1 MKKPVFKTY
10 AQAQSMLL
18 PPDIDELILPNHP
31 VRTINQIID
40 GLNIDP
46 LLKKYKG
53 GGTSSY
59 HPRMLLKIVVYAYI
73 CNIYSSRKMEE
84 ACRSNIHFM
93 WLAAMQHPD
102 HNTLNRFRS
111 TRLQEVLR
119 TIFKQ
124 VVLLLADEGVLSLK
138 EIYTDGT
145 KIESAANRYT
155 FVWAKSIQTNKAKIV
170 KQLDEL
176 LQYGQQ
182 VAADELDS
190 PEPPDFTDINAEK
203 VKATVERIDAAL
215 QDKPDVSKKVKAKLR
230 YARKHWPAAL
240 EKYAQ
245 QEETLAGR
253 NSYSKTDP
261 DATFMRMKED
271 HMENGQLKPGYNVQV
286 SSSNQYVVNYTVH
299 SNPTD
304 TTTLIPHL
312 EQLRTDY
319 DALPEELTADA
330 GYGSEQNYEHLE
342 QCGITA
348 YVKYGSFDR
357 DQHEATRAKQ
367 PFSQDKL
374 YYNDVQDYFICP
386 MGQRM
391 ENAGTITKK
400 TANGFEQTITRYRNR
415 SCEECPLRG
424 VCHKGKGV
432 RTLEVNWNLNRHR
445 QKAHELLTSA
455 RGIYHRK
462 KRPIDTE
469 PVFGNMKSNH
479 GFRRFLLRGNEK
491 VEVEVGLLSLAQ
503 NLRKKAA

>member
-1 MKKPVFKTY
+1 MKPVFKPY
-10 AQAQSMLL
+10 APNQGMLL
-18 PPDIDELILPNHP
+18 PPSIDELIDTNHP
-31 VRTINQIID
+31 VRTISQIID
-40 GLNIDP
+40 GLDIDP

-59 HPRMLLKIVVYAYI
+59 HPRMLLKVVVYAYVS
-73 CNIYSSRKMEE
+73 NIYSSRKMEE

-93 WLAAMQHPD
+93 WLAAMQYPD

-111 TRLQEVLR
+111 TRLQDALR
-119 TIFKQ
+119 TVFKQ
-124 VVLLLADEGVLSLK
+124 VVLLLAGEGLLSLK
-138 EIYTDGT
+138 ELYTDGT

-155 FVWAKSIQTNKAKIV
+155 FVWAKSIQTNKAKIG

-176 LQYGQQ
+176 WQYAQK
-182 VAADELDS
+182 VAAEELDS
-190 PEPPDFTDINAEK
+190 PEPPDFTGIDAEK

-215 QDKPDVSKKVKAKLR
+215 QDKPDVSKKVKAKLT
-230 YARKHWPAAL
+230 YVKKNWPAAL

-245 QEETLAGR
+245 QERTLAGR

-286 SSSNQYVVNYTVH
+286 SSSNQYVVDYTVH
-299 SNPTD
+299 PNPTD

-312 EQLRTDY
+312 EQVKADY
-319 DALPEELTADA
+319 GALPKELTADA

-357 DQHEATRAKQ
+357 DQNEAIRAKQ
-367 PFSQDKL
+367 PFSHDKL
-374 YYNDVQDYFICP
+374 YYNEEQDFFVCP

-391 ENAGTITKK
+391 ENAGTTIQK
-400 TANGFEQTITRYRNR
+400 TSTGFAQTITRYRNR
-415 SCEECPLRG
+415 SCDGCPLRG
-424 VCHKGKGV
+424 ACHKAKGV
-432 RTLEVNWNLNRHR
+432 RTLDVNWNLVRHR
-445 QKAHELLTSA
+445 RRAHELLISE

-462 KRPIDTE
+462 KRPVDTE

-479 GFRRFLLRGNEK
+479 RFRRFLLRGTKK

>member
-1 MKKPVFKTY
+1 M
-10 AQAQSMLL
+10 
-18 PPDIDELILPNHP
+18 PPSIDELIDTNHP
-31 VRTINQIID
+31 VRTISQIIE
-40 GLNIDP
+40 GLDIDP

-59 HPRMLLKIVVYAYI
+59 HPRMLLKVVVYAYI
-73 CNIYSSRKMEE
+73 SNVYSSRKMEE

-93 WLAAMQHPD
+93 WLAAMQYPD

-111 TRLQEVLR
+111 TRLQDVLR
-119 TIFKQ
+119 TVFKQ
-124 VVLLLADEGVLSLK
+124 VVLLLADEGLLSLK

-155 FVWAKSIQTNKAKIV
+155 FVWAKSIQTNKAKIA

-176 LQYGQQ
+176 WQYGQK
-182 VAADELDS
+182 VAAEELDV
-190 PEPPDFTDINAEK
+190 PEPPDFSGIDAEK

-215 QDKPDVSKKVKAKLR
+215 QDKPDVSKKIKAKLR
-230 YARKHWPAAL
+230 YAKKNWPAAL
-240 EKYAQ
+240 KKYAQ
-245 QEETLAGR
+245 QEQTLAGR

-286 SSSNQYVVNYTVH
+286 SSSNQYVVDYTVH
-299 SNPTD
+299 PNPTD

-312 EQLRTDY
+312 EQIKSDY
-319 DALPEELTADA
+319 GTLPEELTADA
-330 GYGSEQNYEHLE
+330 GYGSEQNYKHLE
-342 QCGITA
+342 QCGIAA

-357 DQHEATRAKQ
+357 DQNEAIRAKQ
-367 PFSQDKL
+367 SFSQDKL
-374 YYNDVQDYFICP
+374 YYNEEQDYFICP

-391 ENAGTITKK
+391 ENAGTITQK
-400 TANGFEQTITRYRNR
+400 TSTGFEQTITRYRNR
-415 SCEECPLRG
+415 SCEGCPLRG
-424 VCHKGKGV
+424 VCHKARGT
-432 RTLEVNWNLNRHR
+432 RTLEVNRNLLRHR
-445 QKAHELLTSA
+445 QRAHELLVSE

-469 PVFGNMKSNH
+469 PVFGNIKSNH
-479 GFRRFLLRGNEK
+479 GFRRFLLRGTKK

>member
-1 MKKPVFKTY
+1 MKPVFKTY
-10 AQAQSMLL
+10 AQTQGMLL
-18 PPDIDELILPNHP
+18 PPSIDELIDTNHP
-31 VRTINQIID
+31 VRTISQIIE
-40 GLNIDP
+40 GLDIDP

-59 HPRMLLKIVVYAYI
+59 HPRMLLKVVVYAYI
-73 CNIYSSRKMEE
+73 SNVYSSRKMEE

-93 WLAAMQHPD
+93 WLAAMQYPD

-111 TRLQEVLR
+111 TRLQDVLR
-119 TIFKQ
+119 TVFKQ
-124 VVLLLADEGVLSLK
+124 VVLLLADEGLLSLK

-155 FVWAKSIQTNKAKIV
+155 FVWAKSIQTNKAKIA

-176 LQYGQQ
+176 WQYGQK
-182 VAADELDS
+182 VAAEELDV
-190 PEPPDFTDINAEK
+190 PEPPDFSGIDAEK

-215 QDKPDVSKKVKAKLR
+215 QDKPDVSKKIKAKLR
-230 YARKHWPAAL
+230 YAKKNWPAAL
-240 EKYAQ
+240 KKYAQ
-245 QEETLAGR
+245 QEQTLAGR

-286 SSSNQYVVNYTVH
+286 SSSNQYVVDYTVH
-299 SNPTD
+299 PNPTD

-312 EQLRTDY
+312 EQIKSDY
-319 DALPEELTADA
+319 GTLPEELTADA
-330 GYGSEQNYEHLE
+330 GYGSEQNYKHLE
-342 QCGITA
+342 QCGIAA

-357 DQHEATRAKQ
+357 DQNEAIRAKQ
-367 PFSQDKL
+367 SFSQDKL
-374 YYNDVQDYFICP
+374 YYNEEQDYFICP

-391 ENAGTITKK
+391 ENAGTITQK
-400 TANGFEQTITRYRNR
+400 TSTGFEQTITRYRNR
-415 SCEECPLRG
+415 SCEGCPLRG
-424 VCHKGKGV
+424 VCHKARGT
-432 RTLEVNWNLNRHR
+432 RTLEVNRNLLRHR
-445 QKAHELLTSA
+445 QRAHELLVSE

-469 PVFGNMKSNH
+469 PVFGNIKSNH
-479 GFRRFLLRGNEK
+479 GFRRFLLRGTKK

>member
-1 MKKPVFKTY
+1 M
-10 AQAQSMLL
+10 
-18 PPDIDELILPNHP
+18 PPSIDELIDTNHP
-31 VRTINQIID
+31 VRTISQIIE
-40 GLNIDP
+40 GLDIDP

-59 HPRMLLKIVVYAYI
+59 HPRMLLKVVVYAYI
-73 CNIYSSRKMEE
+73 SNIYSSRKMEE

-93 WLAAMQHPD
+93 WLAAMQYPD

-111 TRLQEVLR
+111 TRLQGVLR
-119 TIFKQ
+119 TVFKQ
-124 VVLLLADEGVLSLK
+124 VVLLLADEGLLSLK

-155 FVWAKSIQTNKAKIV
+155 FVWAKSIQTNKAKIA

-176 LQYGQQ
+176 WQYGQK
-182 VAADELDS
+182 VAAEELDV
-190 PEPPDFTDINAEK
+190 PEPPDFSGIDAEK

-215 QDKPDVSKKVKAKLR
+215 QDKPDVSKKIKAKLR
-230 YARKHWPAAL
+230 YAKKNWPAAL
-240 EKYAQ
+240 KKYAQ
-245 QEETLAGR
+245 QEQMLAGR
-253 NSYSKTDP
+253 NSCSKTDP

-286 SSSNQYVVNYTVH
+286 SSSNQYVVDYTVH
-299 SNPTD
+299 PNPTD

-312 EQLRTDY
+312 EQIKSDY
-319 DALPEELTADA
+319 GTLPEELTADA
-330 GYGSEQNYEHLE
+330 GYGSEQNYKHLE
-342 QCGITA
+342 QCGIAA

-357 DQHEATRAKQ
+357 DQNEAIRAKQ
-367 PFSQDKL
+367 SFSQDKL
-374 YYNDVQDYFICP
+374 YYNEAQDYFICP

-391 ENAGTITKK
+391 ENAGTITQK
-400 TANGFEQTITRYRNR
+400 TSTGFEQTITRYRNR
-415 SCEECPLRG
+415 SCEGCPLRG
-424 VCHKGKGV
+424 VCHKARGT
-432 RTLEVNWNLNRHR
+432 RTLEVNRNLLRHR
-445 QKAHELLTSA
+445 QRAHELLVSE

-469 PVFGNMKSNH
+469 PVFGNIKSNH
-479 GFRRFLLRGNEK
+479 GFRRFLLRGTKK

>member
-1 MKKPVFKTY
+1 
-10 AQAQSMLL
+10 MLL
-18 PPDIDELILPNHP
+18 PPSIDELIDTNHP
-31 VRTINQIID
+31 VRTISQIIE
-40 GLNIDP
+40 GLDIDP

-59 HPRMLLKIVVYAYI
+59 HPRMLLKVVVYAYI
-73 CNIYSSRKMEE
+73 SNIYSSRKMEE

-93 WLAAMQHPD
+93 WLAAMQYPD

-111 TRLQEVLR
+111 TRLQDVLR
-119 TIFKQ
+119 TVFKQ
-124 VVLLLADEGVLSLK
+124 VVLLLADEGLLSLK

-155 FVWAKSIQTNKAKIV
+155 FVWAKSIQTNKAKIA

-176 LQYGQQ
+176 WQYGQK
-182 VAADELDS
+182 VAAEELDV
-190 PEPPDFTDINAEK
+190 PEPPDFSGIDAEK

-215 QDKPDVSKKVKAKLR
+215 QDKPDVSKKIKAKLR
-230 YARKHWPAAL
+230 YAKKNWPAAL
-240 EKYAQ
+240 KKYAQ
-245 QEETLAGR
+245 QEQTLAGR

-286 SSSNQYVVNYTVH
+286 SSSNQYVVDYTVH
-299 SNPTD
+299 PNPTD

-312 EQLRTDY
+312 EQIKSDY
-319 DALPEELTADA
+319 GTLPEELTADA
-330 GYGSEQNYEHLE
+330 GYGSEQNYKHLE
-342 QCGITA
+342 QCGIAA

-357 DQHEATRAKQ
+357 DQNEAIRAKQ
-367 PFSQDKL
+367 SFSQDKL
-374 YYNDVQDYFICP
+374 YYNEEQDYFICP

-391 ENAGTITKK
+391 ENAGTITQK
-400 TANGFEQTITRYRNR
+400 TSTGFEQTITRYRNR
-415 SCEECPLRG
+415 SCEGCPLRG
-424 VCHKGKGV
+424 VCHKARGT
-432 RTLEVNWNLNRHR
+432 RTLEVNRNLLRHR
-445 QKAHELLTSA
+445 QRAHELLVSE

-469 PVFGNMKSNH
+469 PVFGNIKSNH
-479 GFRRFLLRGNEK
+479 GFRRFLLRGTKK

>member
-1 MKKPVFKTY
+1 MKPVFKTY
-10 AQAQSMLL
+10 AQNQGMLL
-18 PPDIDELILPNHP
+18 PPSIDELIDANHP
-31 VRTINQIID
+31 VRTISHIID
-40 GLNIDP
+40 GLDIDP

-59 HPRMLLKIVVYAYI
+59 HPRMLLKVVVYAYVS
-73 CNIYSSRKMEE
+73 NIYSSRKMEE
-84 ACRSNIHFM
+84 ACKCNIHFM
-93 WLAAMQHPD
+93 WLAARQTPD

-111 TRLQEVLR
+111 TRLQDALR
-119 TIFKQ
+119 TVFKQ
-124 VVLLLADEGVLSLK
+124 VVLLLADEGLLSLK

-155 FVWAKSIQTNKAKIV
+155 FVWAKSIQNNKAKIG

-176 LQYGQQ
+176 WQYAQKI
-182 VAADELDS
+182 AAEELDG
-190 PEPPDFTDINAEK
+190 PEPPDFTGIDAEK

-215 QDKPDVSKKVKAKLR
+215 QDKPDVSKKVKTKLAYAKK
-230 YARKHWPAAL
+230 AWPAAL
-240 EKYAQ
+240 EKYAA
-245 QEETLAGR
+245 QEQTLAGR

-286 SSSNQYVVNYTVH
+286 SSSNQYVVTYTVH
-299 SNPTD
+299 PNPTD
-304 TTTLIPHL
+304 TLTLIPHL
-312 EQLRTDY
+312 EQIESDY
-319 DALPEELTADA
+319 GTLPEELTADA
-330 GYGSEQNYEHLE
+330 GYGSEQNYAHLE
-342 QCGITA
+342 QCGIGA

-357 DQHEATRAKQ
+357 DQNEAIRAKQ

-374 YYNDVQDYFICP
+374 YYNEEQDCFICP

-391 ENAGTITKK
+391 DNAGTLIKK
-400 TANGFEQTITRYRNR
+400 TASGFEQTITRYRNR
-415 SCEECPLRG
+415 SCEGCPLRG
-424 VCHKGKGV
+424 VCHKAKGA

-445 QKAHELLTSA
+445 QKAHELLTSE

-479 GFRRFLLRGNEK
+479 GFRRFLLRGTKK

>member
-1 MKKPVFKTY
+1 M
-10 AQAQSMLL
+10 
-18 PPDIDELILPNHP
+18 PPSIDELIDTNHP
-31 VRTINQIID
+31 VRTISQIIE
-40 GLNIDP
+40 GLDIDP

-59 HPRMLLKIVVYAYI
+59 HPRMLLKVVVYAYI
-73 CNIYSSRKMEE
+73 SNVYSSRKMEE

-93 WLAAMQHPD
+93 WLAAMQYPD

-111 TRLQEVLR
+111 TRLQDVLR
-119 TIFKQ
+119 TVFKQ
-124 VVLLLADEGVLSLK
+124 VVLLLADEGLLSLK

-155 FVWAKSIQTNKAKIV
+155 FVWAKSIQTNKAKIA

-176 LQYGQQ
+176 WQYGQK
-182 VAADELDS
+182 VAAEELDV
-190 PEPPDFTDINAEK
+190 PEPPDFSGIDAEK

-215 QDKPDVSKKVKAKLR
+215 QDKPDVSKKIKAKLR
-230 YARKHWPAAL
+230 YAKKNWPAAL
-240 EKYAQ
+240 KKYAQ
-245 QEETLAGR
+245 QEQTLAGR

-286 SSSNQYVVNYTVH
+286 SSSNQYVVDYTVH
-299 SNPTD
+299 PNPTD

-312 EQLRTDY
+312 EQIKSDY
-319 DALPEELTADA
+319 GTLPEELTADA
-330 GYGSEQNYEHLE
+330 GYGSEQNYKHLE
-342 QCGITA
+342 QCGIAA

-357 DQHEATRAKQ
+357 DQNEAIRAKQ
-367 PFSQDKL
+367 SFSQDKL
-374 YYNDVQDYFICP
+374 YYNEEQDYFICP

-391 ENAGTITKK
+391 ENAGTITQK
-400 TANGFEQTITRYRNR
+400 TSTGFEQTITRYRNR
-415 SCEECPLRG
+415 SCEGCPLRG
-424 VCHKGKGV
+424 VCHKARGT
-432 RTLEVNWNLNRHR
+432 RTLEVNWNLLRHR
-445 QKAHELLTSA
+445 QRAHELLVSE

-469 PVFGNMKSNH
+469 PVFGNIKSNH
-479 GFRRFLLRGNEK
+479 GFRRFLLRGTKK